1 MTRTHIHAK
10 VFLGGTRSLT
20 VISFYCPLNLN
31 SNDLLKLS
39 NLNSNVFVGGDFNA
53 KHRFWNNSDNNNN
66 GNILY
71 KFLID
76 ENITELI
83 HLDVIGVKRI
93 RVQ

>member
-1 MTRTHIHAK
+1 MVTCFNR
-10 VFLGGTRSLT
+10 F
-20 VISFYCPLNLN
+20 SFFQN

-39 NLNSNVFVGGDFNA
+39 NLNSNVFVGGNFNA